1 MIYPCN
7 YEDFRDIIFSAI
19 CGPIPK
25 VVTIFLTNK
34 PAAEK
39 LEKIISDLTNEKPKR
54 WDDKDFFHSSFVTEN
69 GARISIYQREESSRL
84 TRGFTC
90 GFRTN
95 DVIVDQDYSL
105 ADFYEIYMPMCSLG
119 GATYSIDSHYICSY
133 FETEHKKGMD
143 EIEYWKKV
151 RKENDNKKSN

>member
-1 MIYPCN
+1 MIYSCN

-25 VVTIFLTNK
+25 VVTIFLKNK

-54 WDDKDFFHSSFVTEN
+54 WDEKDFFHSSFVTEN
-69 GARISIYQREESSRL
+69 GAKISIYQRENSH
-84 TRGFTC
+84 FTC

-95 DVIVDQDYSL
+95 DIIVDQDYPL

-133 FETEHKKGMD
+133 FEKEHQKGMD

-151 RKENDNKKSN
+151 RKEDGNKKFD